1 MQQDGGKAWRQEGRT
16 DAFARMIATTGVRGR
31 VAIANLC
38 LNQMM
43 LDEASR
49 SPAVVVLSEFYWE
62 FVERDHAAWHDRR
75 RGFEALD
82 AIGSIQGRT
91 GRMLEL
97 VDLATTEYL
106 FIVIRTGTDRL
117 CLDLAHSF
125 FQVFG
130 DRESFLAELCAISP
144 LQGEEPRSRWAYL
157 DAWSRAAPASRRGSR
172 LDRR

>member
-1 MQQDGGKAWRQEGRT
+1 MQEDGGKAWRQERRS

-43 LDEASR
+43 LDEATR
-49 SPAVVVLSEFYWE
+49 NPAVVLLSEFYWE
-62 FVERDHAAWHDRR
+62 FVERDHATWHDRR

-82 AIGSIQGRT
+82 AIGSIEGRT
-91 GRMLEL
+91 GRLLEL

-106 FIVIRTGTDRL
+106 FSVIRSGTDRL
-117 CLDLAHSF
+117 CLDIAHAF

-130 DRESFLAELCAISP
+130 DRETFLAELCSISP
-144 LQGEEPRSRWAYL
+144 LQNEMAASRWAYL
-157 DAWSRAAPASRRGSR
+157 DAWSRAAPASRRGPR
-172 LDRR
+172 LGPR